1 MQGGE
6 SSKRKE
12 HLEEG
17 MCSKNAVCHYLSER
31 VTSLRREL
39 EAVKEE
45 NRKLKGT
52 SEQVI
57 ALHEEIEEVKGEN
70 QKLKETM
77 TNPSKRK
84 LILADSSQPQKRCK
98 VTTIDLLE
106 IFEHYSS
113 NQMKKFLIHSTMTGI
128 VSSFASCMPNL
139 ESWIENLHLNIWKPL
154 SEKLTGMEMVEEMFL
169 MSKTP
174 GSRTRWCESTKN
186 LPPGSFLSAV
196 VDSTLYSLLNS
207 GSQSKENLSF
217 KWLDSAVDL
226 PETVAAMEIS

>member
-17 MCSKNAVCHYLSER
+17 MCSKNAVCHYLSEH

-84 LILADSSQPQKRCK
+84 LILADSSQPQKRDNNRPAGD
-98 VTTIDLLE
+98 I
-106 IFEHYSS
+106 
-113 NQMKKFLIHSTMTGI
+113 
-128 VSSFASCMPNL
+128 
-139 ESWIENLHLNIWKPL
+139 
-154 SEKLTGMEMVEEMFL
+154 
-169 MSKTP
+169 
-174 GSRTRWCESTKN
+174 RT
-186 LPPGSFLSAV
+186 L
-196 VDSTLYSLLNS
+196 
-207 GSQSKENLSF
+207 
-217 KWLDSAVDL
+217 
-226 PETVAAMEIS
+226 